1 MPGGGKG
8 KKGGGGSISVDVTD
22 TANAS
27 VALDIVGLDDI
38 NLSTELKVPDP
49 IQTRSELVLP
59 QPLKTEMRNELA
71 ITEPIVTQMTT
82 AATVDVKPIDVCLTF
97 GISKLPNAF
106 IGRCSEQRFGISLF
120 GQELVGFNWSSR
132 SEWLIDDATPRPHLE
147 LGGRESVQH
156 HERPAPRPPT
166 VVGRPGREAL
176 RIRVGT

>member
-1 MPGGGKG
+1 MGGGKG
-8 KKGGGGSISVDVTD
+8 KGGGSISVDVTD

-71 ITEPIVTQMTT
+71 ITEPIVTEMTT
-82 AATVDVKPIDVCLTF
+82 SSTVDVKPIDICLTF
-97 GISKLPNAF
+97 GISKLPRAF
-106 IGRCSEQRFGISLF
+106 IGRCSDQRFGISLF
-120 GQELVGFNWSSR
+120 GQEVLGLNWSVR

-147 LGGRESVQH
+147 LGGRESVH
-156 HERPAPRPPT
+156 KHEPPPPRSPT
-166 VVGRPGREAL
+166 VVGRSGREAL
-176 RIRVGT
+176 RIRLGT

>member
-1 MPGGGKG
+1 MGGGKG
-8 KKGGGGSISVDVTD
+8 KGGGGSISVDVTD

-71 ITEPIVTQMTT
+71 ITEPIVTEMTT
-82 AATVDVKPIDVCLTF
+82 SSTVDVKPIDICLTF
-97 GISKLPNAF
+97 GISKLPRAF
-106 IGRCSEQRFGISLF
+106 IGRCSDQRFGISLF
-120 GQELVGFNWSSR
+120 GQEVLGFNWSVR

-147 LGGRESVQH
+147 LGGRESVQK
-156 HERPAPRPPT
+156 HEPPPPRSPT

-176 RIRVGT
+176 RIRLGT